1 MKRRT
6 LLHSGTSLALT
17 GLLAACG
24 GGDDPAGGEPSGP
37 TSPLD
42 SYEPPIP
49 GIGADEDGYHH
60 VGGQHTLPPAEDVDW
75 AYLASPT
82 PGLGFAVRVQI
93 GAQAQA
99 GVAVR
104 VIDVHGVDVAQGVT
118 GADGLFTTA
127 QAGRRFLMAV
137 AQTPQGALYGFEY
150 NSGAKFE
157 PVIEVNLIGT
167 LIYKLYER
175 LPLTPEGLE
184 YVVNAFFG
192 VEYDTDLSDLA
203 ANVSVLDQELLR
215 QEAEA
220 AGMPVGAWLDAL
232 VDEVLQAIETGFDE
246 TPADDPTAPKR
257 TGARRAA
264 LKAAGPCTD
273 VPEYDHAFNEFIP
286 TELEALV
293 RDNWPKA
300 AKALLGLAFTKGSA
314 AAGLPWAG
322 EIANF
327 ILGQA
332 LPDDDPHQRS
342 LNAIQGQLSRLASAV
357 SELSFKADFALHKAA
372 LDRVIASFNR
382 LANLMKDIEDRKRRH
397 VAPSDSEI
405 AAYNRHVVTQSRK
418 LLELQTELGEVQ
430 DLFIGLGSVPVADSV
445 LARWNTAFRGKKFYT
460 AVIEKAYHELLDWYV
475 LWNTKIYNYL
485 FDAYTTLAEL
495 DARPIDT
502 VQVALLRERLL
513 RTTLAIETLRPTRL
527 QSTRLFIDTQY
538 NLAWLGGCDKVE
550 AGDYMRLVP
559 PGIDMKWSEFG
570 RSRYSLLPLML
581 RQHDDPCAAM
591 RSPWPNVGI
600 GSELIRRFD
609 WRLPTKKNMD
619 DSFGDYIKQ
628 GYLGEFKTTTKAF
641 NWGSFADNCQI
652 PRAVRFIR
660 EDDGKTPIQVI
671 LSNGMK
677 ASYHT
682 NFFTGVYWSLDASQ
696 FDLGNLKSKGIVL
709 AEREIRQDNPRAR
722 RGPGYYFFPVAE
734 LTPSE
739 VQERLPWLRYE
750 REINGLRR

>member
-6 LLHSGTSLALT
+6 LLHSGTSLALA

-24 GGDDPAGGEPSGP
+24 GSDPAGDDSGP
-37 TSPLD
+37 ASPLD
-42 SYEPPIP
+42 GYEPDIP
-49 GIGADEDGYHH
+49 GIGADEDGYRH
-60 VGGQHTLPPAEDVDW
+60 VGGQHTLPPPEDVDW
-75 AYLASPT
+75 AYLGEPT
-82 PGLGFAVRVQI
+82 PALGFAVRVQI

-99 GVAVR
+99 GAAVR
-104 VIDVHGVDVAQGVT
+104 VVDVHGQDVVQGVT
-118 GADGLFTTA
+118 DASGLFTCA
-127 QAGRRFLMAV
+127 EPGRRFLMAV

-203 ANVSVLDQELLR
+203 ANASVLDQEQLR
-215 QEAEA
+215 LQAEA
-220 AGMPVGAWLDAL
+220 AGLPVGAWLDTV
-232 VDEVLQAIETGFDE
+232 VDEMLAAIEEGFDAA
-246 TPADDPTAPKR
+246 PLDDATVPQR
-257 TGARRAA
+257 TA
-264 LKAAGPCTD
+264 LKAASDCAD

-300 AKALLGLAFTKGSA
+300 AKTLLGLAFTKGSA
-314 AAGLPWAG
+314 AAGQPWVG

-332 LPDDDPHQRS
+332 LPADDPHQRS
-342 LNAIQGQLSRLASAV
+342 LDAIQGQLSRLASAV

-382 LANLMKDIEDRKRRH
+382 LANLMKDIEERKRRH
-397 VAPSDSEI
+397 VKPSDSET
-405 AAYNRHVVTQSRK
+405 AAYNRHVVVQSRK
-418 LLELQTELGEVQ
+418 LLDLQTELGEMQ

-445 LARWNTAFRGKKFYT
+445 LARWHTAFRGKKFYT
-460 AVIEKAYHELLDWYV
+460 AVVEKAYHELLDWYV

-495 DARPIDT
+495 DGRPIDT

-513 RTTLAIETLRPTRL
+513 RTTLAIEKLRPTRL

-538 NLAWLGGCDKVE
+538 NLAWVGGCDKVE
-550 AGDYMRLVP
+550 AQDYMRLVP
-559 PGIDMKWSEFG
+559 PGIDMKWSGFG
-570 RSRYSLLPLML
+570 RSRYSVFYLML
-581 RQHDDPCAAM
+581 RNHTDPCAAL
-591 RSPWPNVGI
+591 RSPLPNPGI
-600 GSELIRRFD
+600 PTDLIQSFA

-619 DSFGDYIKQ
+619 DSFGDYIKK
-628 GYLGEFKTTTKAF
+628 GYLGEFKTTTKDF

-671 LSNGMK
+671 LSNGMQ

-682 NFFTGVYWSLDASQ
+682 NFFFGVYWSLDASQ

-709 AEREIRQDNPRAR
+709 AEREIRRDNPSAR
-722 RGPGYYFFPVAE
+722 HGPGYYFFPVAE
-734 LTPSE
+734 LTSSQ
-739 VQERLPWLRYE
+739 VQERLPWLKYE
-750 REINGLRR
+750 REINGLRQA